1 VIRIRLT
8 TGSIYC
14 LGRPARFL
22 SFESSR
28 PSVTPWRFGTGAPPE
43 TVGACLDCLPEACV
57 VVSHATGVGFRRRFH
72 APVHG
77 IGDVIT
83 VEILGAGVL

>member
-1 VIRIRLT
+1 LFGT
-8 TGSIYC
+8 TGPFPVVRVVAPECHAVEIRD
-14 LGRPARFL
+14 GR
-22 SFESSR
+22 S
-28 PSVTPWRFGTGAPPE
+28 PE

>member
-1 VIRIRLT
+1 
-8 TGSIYC
+8 
-14 LGRPARFL
+14 
-22 SFESSR
+22 
-28 PSVTPWRFGTGAPPE
+28 
-43 TVGACLDCLPEACV
+43 V